1 MHYSLDYLFFLLK
14 GVSIVALLLLGFAGI
29 ITLATK
35 NKQKDKIKITSLHEK
50 YHELQLKL
58 AKKISTKT
66 SFKKISKKIEK
77 SEKEK
82 DRQPRCFVIPFN
94 GDIRASTVEQ
104 LSEAITMVLSLATPK
119 DEIVLNLESPGGAVN
134 GYGLCAAQLAR
145 IRTQGIP
152 LTVVVDKVAASGGY
166 LMASVG
172 NKILAAPFALIGSIG
187 VIAQLPNFHRFLK
200 HHHVDFEQVTA
211 GEFKRTLTVFG
222 ENTHKGREKMQEDL
236 EDIHRY
242 FKEYVQQY
250 RPQLDLAKVATGEYW
265 LGLHALDLN
274 LIDGI
279 STSEDYLL
287 SLKDSHA
294 LFEIRHQKPR
304 SFLDKILNG
313 AENTLQNALLKL
325 SQKNSE
331 PPVF

>member
-1 MHYSLDYLFFLLK
+1 MHYFLDYLFFFLK
-14 GVSIVALLLLGFAGI
+14 GLSIVALLLLGFAGI
-29 ITLATK
+29 LALATK

-58 AKKISTKT
+58 AKQVSTKKT
-66 SFKKISKKIEK
+66 FKKILKKIEK

-104 LSEAITMVLSLATPK
+104 LSQAITMVLSLATPK

-152 LTVVVDKVAASGGY
+152 LTVIVDKVAASGGY

-222 ENTHKGREKMQEDL
+222 ENTDKGREKMQEDL

-242 FKEYVQQY
+242 FKDYVQQY

-265 LGLHALDLN
+265 LGLHALDLD

-304 SFLDKILNG
+304 AILDKILNG
-313 AENTLQNALLKL
+313 AENTLQNALMKL
-325 SQKNSE
+325 SQKSTE
-331 PPVF
+331 PPM